1 MSTFSV
7 LLSVYKNENSEN
19 LKYALE
25 SISVKQSIQPN
36 EIILVKDGT
45 LTLELED
52 IISQLEK
59 RIGYLKVFGYERNQG
74 LGFAL
79 NFGLEKCSNELIFR
93 MDTDDIACPN
103 RFETQ
108 LKYFTENP
116 GISILGTRIEEF
128 NETPGDLKQFRNV
141 PLSSEEVQKN
151 KLSRNPF
158 NHMTVLYRKSIV
170 KAVGGYRNMPGYEDY
185 YLWLRLLSQNK
196 GINIDKTLVYARI
209 GNNMIKRRH
218 GFEFF
223 KKEFHFQKCL
233 LRENLISP
241 VNFYKNLMLRCF
253 PRILPIS
260 ILKIIYSKI
269 LRR

>member
-1 MSTFSV
+1 VTKFSV
-7 LLSVYKNENSEN
+7 LLSVYRNENIIFLQE
-19 LKYALE
+19 AIE
-25 SISVKQSIQPN
+25 SVSFDQSIKPD
-36 EIILVKDGT
+36 EIILVKDGF
-45 LTLELED
+45 LTPELETTILD
-52 IISQLEK
+52 LKK
-59 RIGYLKVFGYERNQG
+59 RIPFLKVYGYQRNMG
-74 LGFAL
+74 LGYAL
-79 NFGLEKCSNELIFR
+79 NYGLDKCSNELIFR
-93 MDTDDIACPN
+93 MDTDDIACSN

-108 LKYFTENP
+108 LKYFKENP

-158 NHMTVLYRKSIV
+158 NHMTVLYRKSIIE
-170 KAVGGYRNMPGYEDY
+170 AVGGYQDMPGYEDY
-185 YLWLRLLSQNK
+185 YLWLRLLKQNK
-196 GINIDKTLVYARI
+196 GMNIDETLVYARI

-223 KKEFHFQKCL
+223 NKEFNFQDRL

-241 VNFYKNLMLRCF
+241 INFSKNLILRCF

-260 ILKIIYSKI
+260 ILKIIYSKV

>member
-1 MSTFSV
+1 MTAFSV

-19 LKYALE
+19 LRDAIE

-52 IISQLEK
+52 VISELEK
-59 RIGYLKVFGYERNQG
+59 RIEYLKVLGYEKNKG

-79 NFGLEKCSNELIFR
+79 NFGLKKCSNELIFR
-93 MDTDDIACPN
+93 MDTDDIACYN

-108 LKYFTENP
+108 LKYYKDNP

-158 NHMTVLYRKSIV
+158 NHMTVLYRKSIIE
-170 KAVGGYRNMPGYEDY
+170 AVGGYQDMPGYEDY
-185 YLWLRLLSQNK
+185 YLWLRLLKQNK
-196 GINIDKTLVYARI
+196 GMNIDEALVYARI

-223 KKEFHFQKCL
+223 NKEYNFQNRL
-233 LRENLISP
+233 LRENLITP
-241 VNFYKNLMLRCF
+241 INFSKNLILRCF
-253 PRILPIS
+253 PRIIPIS
-260 ILKIIYSKI
+260 ILKIIYSKV